1 MGTVMKID
9 MRSGRSLPNI
19 VFIHF
24 DQENVGRGAK
34 IKKTINEKTCV
45 GIRPSNEDI
54 SFRNGVRKQFPLQLA
69 WACTIHKVQGLTVK
83 QCVVDLNKCFA
94 SGQAYVAL
102 SRVTFVSGL

>member
-34 IKKTINEKTCV
+34 IKK
-45 GIRPSNEDI
+45 
-54 SFRNGVRKQFPLQLA
+54 QLMKKHV
-69 WACTIHKVQGLTVK
+69 WEYYHQMKIFL
-83 QCVVDLNKCFA
+83 LEME
-94 SGQAYVAL
+94 
-102 SRVTFVSGL
+102 

>member
-1 MGTVMKID
+1 MGI
-9 MRSGRSLPNI
+9 L
-19 VFIHF
+19 
-24 DQENVGRGAK
+24 
-34 IKKTINEKTCV
+34 
-45 GIRPSNEDI
+45 PSNEDI
-54 SFRNGVRKQFPLQLA
+54 SFRNGVRKQFPLQLT